1 MKSVV
6 IMDQAAYHRGDE
18 ELKMMLNRG
27 ISVMFLP
34 ASSSNL
40 NPIERLWAVL
50 KYRLT
55 KKLAGYNHI
64 RLASLSTE
72 VEVNAVVEDMKENL
86 DG

>member
-1 MKSVV
+1 
-6 IMDQAAYHRGDE
+6 
-18 ELKMMLNRG
+18 MMLDRG

-55 KKLAGYNHI
+55 KRLAGYSHI

-72 VEVNAVVEDMKENL
+72 IEVNAVVQ
-86 DG
+86 